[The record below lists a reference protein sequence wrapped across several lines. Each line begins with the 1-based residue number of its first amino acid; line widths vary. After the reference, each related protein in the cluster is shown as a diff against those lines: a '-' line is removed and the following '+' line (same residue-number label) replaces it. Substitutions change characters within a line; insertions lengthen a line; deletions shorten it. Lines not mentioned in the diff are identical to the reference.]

1 MKKVTVLITV
11 FVIACFSLK
20 AEESLQQ
27 YAAKYKFP
35 QGSMIS
41 ELNVVFDKGALSA
54 SSALGNS
61 TVEKKS
67 GDHFNLASYK
77 GTAVFVRNEAKKIT
91 GIKVEINGVTV
102 EGTREEK
109 DSSVTTMPVPVYQST
124 FPIKSLPAMPMDDF

>member
-1 MKKVTVLITV
+1 MKKITLLFTV

-35 QGSMIS
+35 QGSLIS
-41 ELNVVFDKGALSA
+41 ELNIVFDKGALSV
-54 SSALGNS
+54 SSTLGSS
-61 TVEKKS
+61 TIEKKN
-67 GDHFNLASYK
+67 GDHFNLTTYK
-77 GTAVFVRNEAKKIT
+77 GTAVFVRNEAKRIT

-109 DSSVTTMPVPVYQST
+109 DMNLTNLPVPIYQST
-124 FPIKSLPAMPMDDF
+124 FPIKNLPAMLVEDF

>member
-1 MKKVTVLITV
+1 MKKVTLLIAV
-11 FVIACFSLK
+11 FIVACFSLK

-35 QGSMIS
+35 QGSVIS

-54 SSALGNS
+54 SSTLGNS
-61 TVEKKS
+61 IIEKKN
-67 GDHFNLASYK
+67 GDHFNLTNYK
-77 GTAVFVRNEAKKIT
+77 GTAIFVRNEAKKIT

-109 DSSVTTMPVPVYQST
+109 DSSVNLPVPVYQST
-124 FPIKSLPAMPMDDF
+124 FPMKNLPAMPMDDF